1 MSLLND
7 VNELCVATA
16 RTVIDQV
23 YRHVSTVWPTLIP
36 ELNVDLNQEPNKTAW
51 EQAVAIFEY
60 YVSYDISAQGGIQ
73 ALWDYRQ
80 KFEAAKSRGEPLNEA
95 GRAEPQQYS
104 QGGGV
109 VAESDEAPP
118 VMDGASIDSQWPGGD
133 LSQALYDWNW
143 LDFDI
148 PEFMLS

>member
-1 MSLLND
+1 MGSATTLL
-7 VNELCVATA
+7 AA
-16 RTVIDQV
+16 
-23 YRHVSTVWPTLIP
+23 TLIP

>member
-1 MSLLND
+1 MGSATTLL
-7 VNELCVATA
+7 AA
-16 RTVIDQV
+16 
-23 YRHVSTVWPTLIP
+23 SLIP
-36 ELNVDLNQEPNKTAW
+36 ELSVDLNQEPNKTSW
-51 EQAVAIFEY
+51 EQAAAIFEY
-60 YVSYDISAQGGIQ
+60 YISYDVSAQGGIQ

-80 KFEAAKSRGEPLNEA
+80 KFEAAKRRGEPSNEA

-104 QGGGV
+104 QVDGA

-118 VMDGASIDSQWPGGD
+118 GMDGAFLDSQWPGGD